1 MSAELQQRRMNI
13 AQRWPSMLSCAL
25 LIGVAVMGV
34 ATAVGQDRAYV
45 LRDEQVPAK
54 VDILALSTSV
64 TVAFNRAEVY
74 LAVVSTDGGAAR
86 LAKLVDSYSPDGNPI
101 LRSVLVERRQLR
113 MTLIRKPECDSL
125 ARSFFLSSGDE
136 NIFDVSSRSEL
147 LSRGADMLPCFT
159 VIHAATRLGK

>member
-1 MSAELQQRRMNI
+1 MSIEWQQRRMNI
-13 AQRWPSMLSCAL
+13 AQRWPSMLSSAL
-25 LIGVAVMGV
+25 LIGLAVIGV

-45 LRDEQVPAK
+45 LRAEQVRAK

-74 LAVVSTDGGAAR
+74 LAVVSTDGGGAQ

-113 MTLIRKPECDSL
+113 MTLIRKPECDSP
-125 ARSFFLSSGDE
+125 ARSFFLSSGDT

-147 LSRGADMLPCFT
+147 LSRGAAMLPCFT